1 MQYARLI
8 YLVWSDKVDAMIFVR
23 RFLTIP
29 IAILVL
35 VFLILAVVFLQIS
48 GSFLEPDYYLE
59 EVREA
64 DLYRFALVDV
74 ATSALNEA
82 RELDSEDFT
91 TQKLDENPLI
101 TIGLTTQ
108 QIVTSVNRAI
118 PPEWIQT
125 IIEDAFGEVGR
136 YMTGEQDEFS
146 VTLRAGD
153 RVEPLVAEFKSLLL
167 QADAY
172 NLLFEELVD
181 PAIEDAMDQELPLG
195 LEVSPERLQQA
206 VRTIVPAEWV
216 QEQVE
221 ATLDEL
227 TPYATGERDTFEI
240 NIPVGELVEIALD
253 EVKELL
259 REVDAYSL
267 LYDEVIEPE
276 LTKSIGDGFALPY
289 DFTISADE
297 VMSTLRLA
305 APPSWVQEQAEMV
318 IDEAGP
324 YLTGAQDEF
333 SITISLAD
341 NKRIA
346 RDAIIELASEKLV
359 AATSGRRTCSTEEL
373 ARFARNLDMT
383 VLREC
388 SPPGIGSEQIINRV
402 MEGLTD
408 EVDFFVLGAIPDSIR
423 FTEDS
428 LRDALAQAG
437 AEENLDLVDD
447 VREII
452 RDGWTYTDQDLRE
465 DIRSTFDD
473 PDEADDAIELFDDMR
488 GFLADGWTYNT
499 EDFRDHLAKLGDDE
513 DGGQA
518 FLDNFDDGRG
528 YLDQVR
534 RYKLVVYIPAILLLI
549 TIGFL
554 GGRRWSSR
562 FAWAFGALLVTGA
575 IIFVAAGPVYSA
587 IGEPRL
593 DDAEEQARE
602 EIDTTGDFKATQELV
617 IDKSFDVMRSVVN
630 GFASGLAS
638 KSLLLVIIGAIG
650 MGVSLGWNRIEVQFR
665 RISANRN
672 TT

>member
-1 MQYARLI
+1 
-8 YLVWSDKVDAMIFVR
+8 MIFVR

-29 IAILVL
+29 VAVVLL

-74 ATSALNEA
+74 ATSALDEA
-82 RELDSEDFT
+82 RELDSEEFT

-101 TIGLTTQ
+101 TIGLTTE

-118 PPEWIQT
+118 PPEWIQS
-125 IIEDAFGEVGR
+125 IVEEAFGEIGR
-136 YMTGEQDEFS
+136 YVTGDQDEFT

-153 RVEPLVAEFKSLLL
+153 RVEPLVAEFKSLLR

-195 LEVSPERLQQA
+195 LEVSPARLSEA
-206 VRTIVPAEWV
+206 VRRIVPPEWI

-227 TPYATGERDTFEI
+227 APYTTGERESFEI
-240 NIPVGELVEIALD
+240 NIPVGELVDTALD
-253 EVKELL
+253 EVKKLL

-289 DFTISADE
+289 DFTITAEE

-305 APPSWVQEQAEMV
+305 APPSWVQDQAEMV

-324 YLTGAQDEF
+324 YLTGAQDGF
-333 SITISLAD
+333 TITISLAD

-346 RDAIIELASEKLV
+346 RDSIIKLASEKLV
-359 AATSGRRTCSTEEL
+359 AATSGRRTCTTAEMV
-373 ARFARNLDMT
+373 RFAQNLDLT
-383 VLREC
+383 ILQQC
-388 SPPGIGSEQIINRV
+388 SPPGIQTDQIINQV

-408 EVDFFVLGAIPDSIR
+408 EVDFYVLGAIPDSIR

-452 RDGWTYTDQDLRE
+452 RDGWVYTDQDLRD

-473 PDEADDAIELFDDMR
+473 EAEADDAIELFDDVR
-488 GFLADGWTYNT
+488 GFLADGWTYDT
-499 EDFRDHLAKLGDDE
+499 EDFRDHLSKLGDDE
-513 DGGQA
+513 DGGQEL
-518 FLDNFDDGRG
+518 LDNFDDGRS
-528 YLDQVR
+528 YLDCR
-534 RYKLVVYIPAILLLI
+534 P
-549 TIGFL
+549 
-554 GGRRWSSR
+554 
-562 FAWAFGALLVTGA
+562 
-575 IIFVAAGPVYSA
+575 SA
-587 IGEPRL
+587 I
-593 DDAEEQARE
+593 
-602 EIDTTGDFKATQELV
+602 
-617 IDKSFDVMRSVVN
+617 
-630 GFASGLAS
+630 
-638 KSLLLVIIGAIG
+638 
-650 MGVSLGWNRIEVQFR
+650 MGHEKG
-665 RISANRN
+665 
-672 TT
+672 